1 VNALDGPSY
10 EDVALARE
18 RIAPLVHDTPV
29 ATCHA
34 LDRACNAAVFL
45 KCENLQRTGSFKFRG
60 ASNAIAC
67 LTKAERERG
76 VITHSSGNHAQA
88 LALAARLHGVS
99 ATVVV
104 PEDAPRAKREA
115 AAGYGA
121 RVVPCPPTQADRRD
135 TTRRL
140 IEESGA
146 VFVDSH
152 DAVAVIA
159 GQATA
164 AVDLIESAGPFDVLL
179 TPVGGGG
186 LLSGTTIA
194 AETLV
199 PSAQVIGCEPEGADD
214 AYRSL
219 RDGKRIAEVQ
229 SRTIADGLKTSLGER
244 TFRILS
250 EHGTRIVLV
259 SDAQIVSAMRFVW
272 ERMKL
277 VIEPSS
283 AIAVAPLLF
292 GTLPVGGKR
301 VGVIL
306 SGGNVSLD
314 AAFAAMYP
322 GLGSR

>member
-1 VNALDGPSY
+1 MSPLDGPTF
-10 EDVALARE
+10 EVIAAARR
-18 RIAPLVHDTPV
+18 RIAPLIHDTPIV
-29 ATCHA
+29 TCNA
-34 LDRACNAAVFL
+34 LDHACGGSVFL
-45 KCENLQRTGSFKFRG
+45 KCENFQRTGSFKFRG

-67 LTKAERERG
+67 LSEADRARG

-88 LALAARLHGVS
+88 LALAARLHGVD

-121 RVVPCPPTQADRRD
+121 RVVPCPASQAGRRE
-135 TTRRL
+135 TAQRL
-140 IEESGA
+140 IEETGA
-146 VFVDSH
+146 VFIDSH
-152 DAVAVIA
+152 DAAAVIA

-164 AVDLIESAGPFDVLL
+164 AVELVESAGPLDLL
-179 TPVGGGG
+179 LAPVGGGG
-186 LLSGTTIA
+186 LLSGSVIA
-194 AETLV
+194 AEALL
-199 PSAQVIGCEPEGADD
+199 PRAQVIGCEPQGADD

-219 RDGKRIAEVQ
+219 RDGARIAEVH
-229 SRTIADGLKTSLGER
+229 SHTIADGLKTSLGER

-250 EHGTRIVLV
+250 EHRTRIVLV
-259 SDAQIVSAMRFVW
+259 SEAQIVSAMQFVW

-283 AIAVAPLLF
+283 AVAVAPLLS

-306 SGGNVSLD
+306 SGGNVSLG
-314 AAFAAMYP
+314 AAFEAMYP
-322 GLGSR
+322 GLGS

>member
-1 VNALDGPSY
+1 VNALSGPVY
-10 EDVALARE
+10 GDITAARH
-18 RIAPLVHDTPV
+18 RIASLVHETPV
-29 ATCHA
+29 ATCNA
-34 LDRACNAAVFL
+34 LDRICGASVFL

-60 ASNAIAC
+60 ASNAIAS
-67 LTKAERERG
+67 LSAAERARG

-88 LALAARLHGVS
+88 LALAADLHGVH
-99 ATVVV
+99 ATVVI

-115 AAGYGA
+115 AAAYGA
-121 RVVPCPPTQADRRD
+121 TVVSCPPTQEGRRE

-140 IEESGA
+140 IEETGA
-146 VFVDSH
+146 VFIDSH
-152 DAVAVIA
+152 DAAAVIA

-164 AVDLIESAGPFDVLL
+164 AVELIEAAGPFDVLL

-186 LLSGTTIA
+186 LLSGSVLA
-194 AETLV
+194 AEALL
-199 PSAQVIGCEPEGADD
+199 PQAQVIGCEPQGADD

-219 RDGKRIAEVQ
+219 RDGERIAEVD

-244 TFRILS
+244 TFGILLK
-250 EHGTRIVLV
+250 HKTRIVLV
-259 SDAQIVSAMRFVW
+259 SEEQIVQAMRFVW

-283 AIAVAPLLF
+283 AVAVAPLLS
-292 GTLPVGGKR
+292 GTLSVSDRR

-314 AAFAAMYP
+314 AVFEAMYP
-322 GLGSR
+322 KLAA